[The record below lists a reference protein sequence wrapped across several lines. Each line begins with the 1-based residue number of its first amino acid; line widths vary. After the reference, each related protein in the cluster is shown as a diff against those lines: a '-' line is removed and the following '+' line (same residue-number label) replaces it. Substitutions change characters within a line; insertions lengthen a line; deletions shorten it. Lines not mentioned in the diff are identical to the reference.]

1 MEKGDDFKIKPLE
14 VVLSNIF
21 RRILIDEIDAIFD
34 DEVIQLL
41 EYIKDYKRIN
51 RFKLYKNYGRY
62 LIKRE
67 REY

>member
-34 DEVIQLL
+34 DDVIKLL
-41 EYIKDYKRIN
+41 EYIKDYERIN